1 MIASERIKM
10 DPFKVL
16 VGDLVLAEERDIEA
30 DAGKFP
36 VPQRGAILIVL
47 LAPSSYRGNPDRSWT
62 TASSVKVKVLTA
74 EDLDNY
80 TLADVVLPLPGF
92 DIKYPEG
99 PLYEKYKEI
108 MAADGLDPAKM
119 RRDQR

>member
-16 VGDLVLAEERDIEA
+16 VGDLVLAEERDLEA
-30 DAGKFP
+30 DAGMFDVRFP
-36 VPQRGAILIVL
+36 GNSDPSSVPA
-47 LAPSSYRGNPDRSWT
+47 SYRGNPDRSWT

-74 EDLDNY
+74 EDLDEY

-99 PLYEKYKEI
+99 PLYEKYKDI

>member
-1 MIASERIKM
+1 M
-10 DPFKVL
+10 DPYNVI
-16 VGDLVLAEERDIEA
+16 VGDLVLAEEKEVGSTGECGVRVLRLA
-30 DAGKFP
+30 
-36 VPQRGAILIVL
+36 LIAST
-47 LAPSSYRGNPDRSWT
+47 APASYRGNPDRGWQ
-62 TASSVKVKVLTA
+62 TASSVKVKVLAA
-74 EDLDNY
+74 EDLDKY

-99 PLYEKYKEI
+99 ALYEKYREI